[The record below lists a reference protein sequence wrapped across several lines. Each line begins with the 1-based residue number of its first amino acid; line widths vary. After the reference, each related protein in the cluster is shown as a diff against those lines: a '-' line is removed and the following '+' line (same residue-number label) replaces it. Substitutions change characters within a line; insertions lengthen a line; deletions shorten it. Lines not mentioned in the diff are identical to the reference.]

1 MSLSSSVPGG
11 IATQGRAASVSRAD
25 WTLALIVL
33 AIACAV
39 LFVTS
44 PKDGDFWWSDAPR
57 HALNGAFV
65 KDLVAAL
72 PLADPRGFAM
82 DYYLKYPALTI
93 LFYPPLLYAA
103 LAPFYAVLGVSHVT
117 AQLVVTLFYFAF
129 AAGSFAL
136 ARLWLP
142 TKPALAMAVTMCFVP
157 EIALWGRQVMLEIP
171 AFAPLVWGLYFA
183 LRYREAARP
192 PHLYLAA
199 AGLVLALY
207 AKLSVVFA
215 VPVVAILLLQGRGLA
230 LLRDRHVWIVVGLT
244 VLGLAPLAAITL
256 MFGQGNVQSVVGID
270 DAVASRTTL
279 AGWLWYLARL
289 PEQLGW
295 PLLALCAAGLVAV
308 ALKRRAVPHL
318 GFLVLWFAIG
328 YAFFSSIDLKEAR
341 HSVFI
346 LWPLVLAGFLLLHLA
361 LPAMLARAAAGLAA
375 VATIAWTLIY
385 VPVPYVGGYAQA
397 VDYIARHAPRNAT
410 VVFSG
415 KRDGAFVF
423 DMRARE
429 DRRDIDVIRADKL
442 LLRVA
447 IRRELGVEEK
457 SASVDE
463 IAKMM
468 DDYGVSYI
476 VAQSDFWT
484 DLQTMANLQDALRSG
499 RFEEVARIAVVAN
512 LPVEDRELRIYRNK
526 TPIAAGRKKLRIDLP
541 IIGRTI
547 E

>member
-1 MSLSSSVPGG
+1 MT
-11 IATQGRAASVSRAD
+11 ATPASRRD
-25 WTLALIVL
+25 WMVALPVLALT
-33 AIACAV
+33 CAA
-39 LFVTS
+39 LFATA
-44 PKDGDFWWSDAPR
+44 PMGGDFWWSDAPR

-65 KDLVAAL
+65 KDLVTAM
-72 PLADPRGFAM
+72 PHDPRGFAT

-93 LFYPPLLYAA
+93 LFYPPLLYAVS
-103 LAPFYAVLGVSHVT
+103 APFYALFGVSHMV
-117 AQLVVTLFYFAF
+117 AQLVVILFYFGF

-136 ARLWLP
+136 ARLFLP
-142 TKPALAMAVTMCFVP
+142 TWHALAMAVTMCFVP

-171 AFAPLVWGLYFA
+171 AFALLIWGLYFA
-183 LRYREAARP
+183 LRYREALLAKY
-192 PHLYLAA
+192 LYG
-199 AGLVLALY
+199 AGACLVLALY
-207 AKLSVVFA
+207 AKLSTVFV
-215 VPVVAILLLQGRGLA
+215 VPVVIVLLLQGRGLG
-230 LLRDRHVWIVVGLT
+230 LLRDKHTWIVAALCLAGL
-244 VLGLAPLAAITL
+244 VPLIAITL
-256 MFGQGNVQSVVGID
+256 MFGQGNVQSVVGVD

-289 PEQLGW
+289 PAQLGW
-295 PLLALCAAGLVAV
+295 PLLALSIAGVAAL

-318 GFLVLWFAIG
+318 SFLVLWFVIG
-328 YAFFSSIDLKEAR
+328 YIFFSSIDLKEAR

-346 LWPLVLAGFLLLHLA
+346 LWPLVLAGFLLIQR
-361 LPAMLARAAAGLAA
+361 LPARLAGAAAALAA
-375 VATIAWTLIY
+375 VATIAWTLIL

-397 VDYIARHAPRNAT
+397 VDYIAKNAPPNAT

-457 SASVDE
+457 GASPAE

-484 DLQTMANLQDALRSG
+484 DLQTMANLQSALRSE
-499 RFEEVARIAVVAN
+499 RFEEVTRIPVAAN
-512 LPVEDRELRIYRNK
+512 VPVEDRELRIYRNK
-526 TPIAAGRKKLRIDLP
+526 TPISAERKKLRIDLP